1 MDHLQEVI
9 GIELQVR
16 HNINFEEHRALFGT
30 IWRDIEARNVEVEEP
45 PYLQRLRD
53 SEAQSDAW
61 KDALDAAVR
70 AIEEHELFSYLLSD
84 PASQVEDTPQEQ
96 DEQENGASL
105 QEFLRWKDISL
116 DWAGVHT
123 VRAEAFSEY
132 VAKIVAVDADVMRF
146 RERLLGDPL
155 RTLSREEANDVVS
168 CPAARFF
175 GVGRFRKLCMPVDGR
190 IIALESY
197 EAVKEN
203 ERLLLRA
210 TISVNPPGVTETGYT
225 LPPSQDLPLPDF
237 VWPWGETKR
246 PETFRVWQHSV
257 LGELHKTSVRLAK
270 EHPWSVE
277 DAALF
282 ILTGET
288 LFLSPLTARTL
299 QSKPG
304 VDAHKYKHGEITLT
318 VAPWVPGEV
327 ILELYRKIRQSL
339 GYNNRRPS
347 ERYVALFRFV
357 VAQSNVHIV
366 KKGGL
371 LGRWRA
377 RLSLPRWKEL
387 RSEWNEKYPVRHPWH
402 YGQRDPDA
410 KVFRRDFV
418 RAQEAIIGTRYG
430 LPGIPGRP
438 MTQSE
443 EQRWVQEQLGAAE
456 RADSQQ

>member
-9 GIELQVR
+9 AIELQIR
-16 HNINFEEHRALFGT
+16 HNINFEEHRTLFGA
-30 IWRDIEARNVEVEEP
+30 IWRDIEARTVEDDGP

-53 SEAQSDAW
+53 PEALSDAW

-70 AIEEHELFSYLLSD
+70 AIEEHELFSYFPSD

-96 DEQENGASL
+96 DEQENGSPL
-105 QEFLRWKDISL
+105 HEFLRWKDISL

-123 VRAEAFSEY
+123 ARAEAFSKY

-175 GVGRFRKLCMPVDGR
+175 DIGRFRKLCMPVDGR
-190 IIALESY
+190 TITLESY
-197 EAVKEN
+197 ETVKEN
-203 ERLLLRA
+203 ERLMLRA
-210 TISVNPPGVTETGYT
+210 TISVNPPGITDTVFT
-225 LPPSQDLPLPDF
+225 LLPSQDSPLPNF
-237 VWPWGETKR
+237 TWPWDETKR
-246 PETFRVWQHSV
+246 TETFRVWQRSV
-257 LGELHKTSVRLAK
+257 LGELHKASVRLAN
-270 EHPWSVE
+270 EHPWSAE

-288 LFLSPLTARTL
+288 IFLSPIIFRTL
-299 QSKPG
+299 RSEPS

-327 ILELYRKIRQSL
+327 ILEAYRKIRRSL
-339 GYNNRRPS
+339 GYSNRRPS
-347 ERYVALFRFV
+347 GRHVALFRFV
-357 VAQSNVHIV
+357 VSQSEVRIV

-371 LGRWRA
+371 IGRWRA
-377 RLSLPRWKEL
+377 RLSLPKWKEL
-387 RSEWNEKYPVRHPWH
+387 RSKWNGRYPAKHPWH
-402 YGQRDPDA
+402 YGQKDPHA